1 MQDSG
6 EKFALAVLLLRTI
19 AGALIVYGAVQIIIG
34 VIGPAAGAAA
44 ATPFRTQGVLHGIA
58 GIVVWLLARPVARLI
73 TRGL

>member
-1 MQDSG
+1 MHDSAD
-6 EKFALAVLLLRTI
+6 KFALAVLLLRTI

-34 VIGPAAGAAA
+34 VVGPATGAAA

-58 GIVVWLLARPVARLI
+58 GILVWLLARPVARLI